1 VFFEEFCVDAAL
13 EFVDID
19 FVVNLELFVDLFI
32 VDSDLSVIFLG

>member
-1 VFFEEFCVDAAL
+1 MFFEEFCVDAAL
-13 EFVDID
+13 ELIDD

>member
-13 EFVDID
+13 ELID
-19 FVVNLELFVDLFI
+19 FVVNLELLIDLFI